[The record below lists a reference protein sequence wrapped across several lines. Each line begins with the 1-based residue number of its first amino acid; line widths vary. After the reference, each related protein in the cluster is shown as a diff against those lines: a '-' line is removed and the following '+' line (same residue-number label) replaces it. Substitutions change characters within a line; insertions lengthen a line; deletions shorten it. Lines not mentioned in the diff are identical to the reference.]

1 MSTFVSPP
9 TFNLTSSTYNH
20 TSSLYILVSLHL
32 SHPYPLLL
40 LRVETGYS
48 RTRACTAFSPLP
60 SAPVALL
67 AAQLP
72 LLVNQLSCI
81 MDSSRLRPNTAWSS
95 LAPSFLLDRDR
106 RVHRSQPWRETWSSN
121 CCKHCRSDETG
132 SSVVGSCGWRE
143 RCRLPSDRYDF
154 IVAYIS

>member
-1 MSTFVSPP
+1 MSTFASSP
-9 TFNLTSSTYNH
+9 TFDLTPLTYNH
-20 TSSLYILVSLHL
+20 TSSLHILVSLHL
-32 SHPYPLLL
+32 SHPHPLLL
-40 LRVETGYS
+40 LRVETGYR

-60 SAPVALL
+60 SALVALL

-95 LAPSFLLDRDR
+95 LAPSFLLDWDR
-106 RVHRSQPWRETWSSN
+106 RVHRSQPWREAWSSS

-143 RCRLPSDRYDF
+143 RCWLSSDRYGL